1 MVVRGAKGQ
10 FGGELVAGF
19 CDGEGFD
26 RILRDVEGGR
36 RELSGDLEAVDEA
49 GRVAGIDASGG
60 ETADDIGE
68 GHKDGVSIFERVQHQ
83 GVL

>member
-1 MVVRGAKGQ
+1 MVVLGAKSQ

-26 RILRDVEGGR
+26 GILGHVKGGG
-36 RELSGDLEAVDEA
+36 RELSGDLETVDEA

-60 ETADDIGE
+60 ETADDLRE
-68 GHKDGVSIFERVQHQ
+68 GHEDGAAIFERVQHQ
-83 GVL
+83 GIL